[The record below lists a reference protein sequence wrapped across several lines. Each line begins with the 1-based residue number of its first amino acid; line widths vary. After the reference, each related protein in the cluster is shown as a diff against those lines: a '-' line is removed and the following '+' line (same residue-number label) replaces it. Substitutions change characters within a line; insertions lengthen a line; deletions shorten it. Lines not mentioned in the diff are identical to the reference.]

1 MGVWYIMSTPFYKQ
15 STLFNERFP
24 PHIIDKKKR
33 KVYNDQKKEYEN
45 IRYMIENP
53 TDTNGNYN
61 KAQSALALA
70 ARQDGFRDCDPN
82 CCDLLTAK
90 AKDAIEGITSLL
102 NKLTPSDETKTK
114 TKTDGG
120 KKSRKSH
127 NSKKSRKSKRS
138 RTTYKRSRR

>member
-1 MGVWYIMSTPFYKQ
+1 MGVWYIMSTPF
-15 STLFNERFP
+15 SERFP
-24 PHIIDKKKR
+24 HHIIDPKKR
-33 KVYNDQKKEYEN
+33 KEHEDEVKQLKDIKE
-45 IRYMIENP
+45 MLENP
-53 TDTNGNYN
+53 IDINGNYK

-70 ARQDGFRDCDPN
+70 ARQDEFRDCDPN

-90 AKDAIEGITSLL
+90 AKDAIEGINSLID
-102 NKLTPSDETKTK
+102 KLTQAYNPNPNGAK

>member
-1 MGVWYIMSTPFYKQ
+1 MGVWYIMSTPF
-15 STLFNERFP
+15 SERFP
-24 PHIIDKKKR
+24 NHIIDPKKR
-33 KVYNDQKKEYEN
+33 KENEDIVKQLEGIKK
-45 IRYMIENP
+45 MIENP
-53 TDTNGNYN
+53 IDINGNYK

-90 AKDAIEGITSLL
+90 AKDAIKGINSLID
-102 NKLTPSDETKTK
+102 KLTQAYNPNPNGTK

-127 NSKKSRKSKRS
+127 NSKKSRKSKKS
-138 RTTYKRSRR
+138 HTTYKRSKRSRR